1 MKTVKIQTLL
11 VILFFALSS
20 FAPLDNPDAILGTWL
35 VGKKNAKV
43 KIEKSDGKYFGKIIW
58 LKEPNNEDGSP
69 KKDKNNPDKGQRNN
83 PIMGLQLLRNFEYD
97 GGKTWEDGRIYDPE
111 SGNDYSCIITM
122 KNSNTLDVR
131 GYIGFSFIGR
141 SDTWTRAE

>member
-1 MKTVKIQTLL
+1 MKTVKIQILL
-11 VILFFALSS
+11 PFIFLALSS
-20 FAPLDNPDAILGTWL
+20 FAPVENPDAILGTWL

-43 KIEKSDGKYFGKIIW
+43 KIEKRDGKYYGKIVW

-83 PIMGLQLLRNFEYD
+83 PIMGLQLLRNFEYEE
-97 GGKTWEDGRIYDPE
+97 KNTWEDGRIYDPE

-122 KNSNTLDVR
+122 KDPNTLDVR

-141 SDTWTRAE
+141 SDTWTRVE